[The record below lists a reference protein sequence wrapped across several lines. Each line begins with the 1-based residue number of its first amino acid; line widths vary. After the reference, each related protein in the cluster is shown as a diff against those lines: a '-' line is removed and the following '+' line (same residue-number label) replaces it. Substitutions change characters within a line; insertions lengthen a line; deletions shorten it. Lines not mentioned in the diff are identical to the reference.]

1 MMSLSFI
8 LSIFTKLFSNS
19 DSGSGI
25 GNIAEDMIID
35 IYAFKKYSVGPDGF
49 ISKCVSIYKII
60 YILSILLLLLFSH

>member
-1 MMSLSFI
+1 MMSLRFI

-19 DSGSGI
+19 DPGSNI

-35 IYAFKKYSVGPDGF
+35 IHTFKKYSVGPDWY
-49 ISKCVSIYKII
+49 ISKCVSICKMI